1 MITER
6 DRLAINSIRILSA
19 EAVQKAAS
27 GHPGLPMGAAT
38 MAFTL
43 WDRVLRHNPVN
54 PSWPDRDRFVLS
66 AGHGS
71 MLLYSLLHITGYDL
85 SMEDIR
91 NFRQMGSRTPGHP
104 EYGHTPGVE
113 TTTGPLGQGL
123 ANGVGMAIAETRLA
137 REFNRPGFPVI
148 DHFTYVLAGDG
159 CMMEGITSEAA
170 SLAGTLG
177 LGKLVVLYDDNRISI
192 EGSTDLAFREDVSAR
207 YRAYGWQVIEV
218 TDGEDSAAVLE
229 ALEDARK
236 DSGRPSLI
244 RVRTIIGY
252 GSPAKQGTASAHGE
266 PLGEE
271 NLKEAREKLGWK
283 EEPFHLPAE
292 VVSLAD
298 EHRERGRQAEEGWH
312 RMLEA
317 YFSANPEMR
326 AHWERWFSRQ
336 DVESVLGDP
345 EFWRYEK
352 EEATRSAS
360 GVILNRL
367 AGRLANL
374 MGGSADL
381 APSTKTLMKDHGDF
395 SADNPGGSNLR
406 FGVREH
412 AMAAIANGMALHG
425 GLIPYVSTFFVF
437 TDYMRASMRLS
448 ALMGLPVIYILTHD
462 SIGVGE
468 DGPTHQPVEHLMSL
482 RAMPGIRLFRPADS
496 RETAYGWKSALEEQ
510 KAPTVLVLT
519 RQNLPLVPGTGEGA
533 LRGGYVLRDSTEKPQ
548 LILMGSGSEISL
560 LNGAW
565 EILTEQG
572 IPCRLVSLPCW
583 ELFENQSPEYRE
595 SVLPSEVTCRI
606 SAEAG
611 VTLGWE
617 RYAGSDGVLIGLDH
631 FGASAPG
638 EELFR
643 AFGFTPERIAG
654 EAERMLD
661 RK

>member
-1 MITER
+1 
-6 DRLAINSIRILSA
+6 
-19 EAVQKAAS
+19 
-27 GHPGLPMGAAT
+27 
-38 MAFTL
+38 
-43 WDRVLRHNPVN
+43 
-54 PSWPDRDRFVLS
+54 
-66 AGHGS
+66 
-71 MLLYSLLHITGYDL
+71 
-85 SMEDIR
+85 
-91 NFRQMGSRTPGHP
+91 
-104 EYGHTPGVE
+104 
-113 TTTGPLGQGL
+113 
-123 ANGVGMAIAETRLA
+123 
-137 REFNRPGFPVI
+137 
-148 DHFTYVLAGDG
+148 
-159 CMMEGITSEAA
+159 
-170 SLAGTLG
+170 
-177 LGKLVVLYDDNRISI
+177 
-192 EGSTDLAFREDVSAR
+192 
-207 YRAYGWQVIEV
+207 
-218 TDGEDSAAVLE
+218 
-229 ALEDARK
+229 
-236 DSGRPSLI
+236 
-244 RVRTIIGY
+244 
-252 GSPAKQGTASAHGE
+252 
-266 PLGEE
+266 
-271 NLKEAREKLGWK
+271 
-283 EEPFHLPAE
+283 
-292 VVSLAD
+292 
-298 EHRERGRQAEEGWH
+298 
-312 RMLEA
+312 
-317 YFSANPEMR
+317 
-326 AHWERWFSRQ
+326 
-336 DVESVLGDP
+336 
-345 EFWRYEK
+345 
-352 EEATRSAS
+352 
-360 GVILNRL
+360 
-367 AGRLANL
+367 
-374 MGGSADL
+374 
-381 APSTKTLMKDHGDF
+381 
-395 SADNPGGSNLR
+395 
-406 FGVREH
+406 
-412 AMAAIANGMALHG
+412 
-425 GLIPYVSTFFVF
+425 VSTFFVF

-654 EAERMLD
+654 QAERMLD